1 MTMNKIEITKAPVF
15 TSPNP
20 ITLICTEK
28 PDGSTNL
35 ATLAF
40 WTYAS
45 TAPGKIVFS
54 LNKGAYTLELLAAN
68 KEVVVAVPGMELVD
82 ALIGCGTSSGRDVN
96 KAEKFGISMG
106 KVEGTEIE
114 APENCR
120 LLIHASVC
128 QTVDADDHII
138 HVCDVKNVFADE
150 NVEAAFAWNGY
161 AEFAEAQKK

>member
-1 MTMNKIEITKAPVF
+1 MKKIEIASAPVF

-28 PDGSTNL
+28 PDGTTNL

-54 LNKGAYTLELLAAN
+54 LNKGAYSLELLSDN
-68 KEVVVAVPGMELVD
+68 KEVVVAVPGMELVN

-96 KAEKFGISMG
+96 KVEKFNIAMR
-106 KVEGTEIE
+106 KVEGKI
-114 APENCR
+114 
-120 LLIHASVC
+120 
-128 QTVDADDHII
+128 
-138 HVCDVKNVFADE
+138 
-150 NVEAAFAWNGY
+150 
-161 AEFAEAQKK
+161 

>member
-1 MTMNKIEITKAPVF
+1 MKKIEIASAPVY

-20 ITLICTEK
+20 ITFICTEK
-28 PDGSTNL
+28 PDGTANL

-45 TAPGKIVFS
+45 TSPGKIIFS

-68 KEVVVAVPGMELVD
+68 KEVVVAVPGMELVN
-82 ALIGCGTSSGRDVN
+82 ALIGCGTSSGRDVD
-96 KAEKFGISMG
+96 KTEKFGIPMQ
-106 KVEGTEIE
+106 KVEGTEIQG
-114 APENCR
+114 PKNCR
-120 LLIHASVC
+120 LLIHASVS

-150 NVEAAFAWNGY
+150 NVEAVFAWNGY

>member
-1 MTMNKIEITKAPVF
+1 MKKIEIASAPVY

-28 PDGSTNL
+28 PDGTTNL

-54 LNKGAYTLELLAAN
+54 LNKGAYTLELLESN
-68 KEVVVAVPGMELVD
+68 KEVVVAVPGMELVN

-96 KAEKFGISMG
+96 TSPTRKS
-106 KVEGTEIE
+106 
-114 APENCR
+114 
-120 LLIHASVC
+120 
-128 QTVDADDHII
+128 
-138 HVCDVKNVFADE
+138 
-150 NVEAAFAWNGY
+150 
-161 AEFAEAQKK
+161 